1 MWSWIRDRRDP
12 FTRRIDLERYRPFT
26 FSHDQAV
33 RFQAANGSHW
43 LLPDSVYSGRRG
55 ATVHVVRST
64 EPDLGGGMDNFA
76 EFPSQHPSR
85 FRFRQAAQSLGLTP
99 RCIPHGP

>member
-43 LLPDSVYSGRRG
+43 LLPI
-55 ATVHVVRST
+55 RST
-64 EPDLGGGMDNFA
+64 QAGVEPRFMLSGPQSRILAAAWTTSRNFHRSTL
-76 EFPSQHPSR
+76 PGSGSGKPLNHW
-85 FRFRQAAQSLGLTP
+85 G
-99 RCIPHGP
+99 